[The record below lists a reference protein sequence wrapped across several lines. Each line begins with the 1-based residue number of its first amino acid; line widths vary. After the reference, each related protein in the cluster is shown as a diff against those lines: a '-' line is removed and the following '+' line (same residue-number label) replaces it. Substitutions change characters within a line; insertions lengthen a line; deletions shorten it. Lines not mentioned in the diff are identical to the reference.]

1 MRQNT
6 LEVCL
11 PSVLGSI
18 RRSGLPQFILYQS
31 FLKLMPVLLL
41 FLLGKLTILFPSRVG
56 GASFVFPRYPRSF
69 GHRKRFVS
77 RTRCLSRL
85 HVMCVLAFLPSI
97 LFRAFF
103 FFSSFSLIIIHPK
116 LAISKNART
125 PQRRPNLFPKSL
137 PYYLAPDTTPL

>member
-31 FLKLMPVLLL
+31 FLKLMPVLLW
-41 FLLGKLTILFPSRVG
+41 FLLGKLTILFPSKVG

-77 RTRCLSRL
+77 RTRRLSRL

-103 FFSSFSLIIIHPK
+103 SFLLFLSSSSTQNLQYLKMHARCKGQTSSLSPFLTI
-116 LAISKNART
+116 
-125 PQRRPNLFPKSL
+125 
-137 PYYLAPDTTPL
+137 